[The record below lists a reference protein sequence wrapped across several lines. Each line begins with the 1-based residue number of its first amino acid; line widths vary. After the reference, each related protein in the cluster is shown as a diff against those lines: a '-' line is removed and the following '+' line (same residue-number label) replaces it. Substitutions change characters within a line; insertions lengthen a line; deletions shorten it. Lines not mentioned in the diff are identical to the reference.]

1 MGEGVGGVPGQFVG
15 AEPVH
20 AGGPGHGGQASAK
33 AEAVGQPAE
42 LVLPFREG
50 GAAVGLAQLELAQQR
65 GRGDQHAIALDPG
78 TIDRLPAARGHGLAD
93 AGEQGRPVLGDPGV
107 EGWRGVAEMEL
118 GVALHQAQGRL
129 EGALRRPP
137 GVRHRPEPGQIEVGV
152 AEQVKAGR
160 ARPPLGLGGRKRPQ
174 GRAKAPWGVG
184 SPGVGARQGRLQ
196 RSRGQRV
203 LAACRPQGHEF

>member
-1 MGEGVGGVPGQFVG
+1 
-15 AEPVH
+15 
-20 AGGPGHGGQASAK
+20 
-33 AEAVGQPAE
+33 
-42 LVLPFREG
+42 
-50 GAAVGLAQLELAQQR
+50 
-65 GRGDQHAIALDPG
+65 
-78 TIDRLPAARGHGLAD
+78 
-93 AGEQGRPVLGDPGV
+93 
-107 EGWRGVAEMEL
+107 MEL